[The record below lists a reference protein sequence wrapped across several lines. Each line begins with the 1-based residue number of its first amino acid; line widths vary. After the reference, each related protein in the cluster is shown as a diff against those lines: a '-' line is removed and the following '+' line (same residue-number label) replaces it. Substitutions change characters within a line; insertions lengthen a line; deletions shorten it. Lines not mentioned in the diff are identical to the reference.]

1 MQFDNLEYI
10 SISNQTT
17 EFPKHFHETFCIS
30 LIHKG
35 IEQIDF
41 DQGSLFTQ
49 SGSISITNPYEI
61 HSNPL
66 WDKNSQL
73 AFDTIYISND
83 LMKYALDGK
92 NIRFVNRKIKS
103 VQVNQLFMSLKNAM
117 DDRDPTVIGW
127 HLTQFATRLKQYAE
141 ESETET
147 TELDFSNFNQI
158 KVYIDNHITDSFCL
172 NKLSTM
178 AHMNKFGFIK
188 NFKSATGLTPMNYIL
203 MKKMFSS
210 KQMIVP
216 DSNLTELA
224 YHYNFTDLAHFSKT
238 FKRYFGISPKT
249 YQARLIGIS

>member
-1 MQFDNLEYI
+1 MLFDNLEYI
-10 SISNQTT
+10 SIANQTT

-41 DQGSLFTQ
+41 NQGSLFSE

-66 WDKNSQL
+66 LDKNSPL
-73 AFDTIYISND
+73 AFDTIYVSND

-92 NIRFVNRKIKS
+92 NIQFVNRKIKS
-103 VQVNQLFMSLKNAM
+103 TQVNQLFVNLKNAM
-117 DDRDPTVIGW
+117 DRREPTGIAV
-127 HLTQFATRLKQYAE
+127 HLTQFATSLKHYSE
-141 ESETET
+141 ESDTEPS
-147 TELDFSNFNQI
+147 ELDFSNFNQI
-158 KVYIDNHITDSFCL
+158 KVYIDQYITKSFCL
-172 NKLSTM
+172 SKLSRM

-203 MKKMFSS
+203 MKKMFSC
-210 KQMIVP
+210 KQMIVA

-224 YHYNFTDLAHFSKT
+224 YHFNFTDLAHFSKT
-238 FKRYFGISPKT
+238 FKRSSFCP
-249 YQARLIGIS
+249 